1 MAQLID
7 SRALSKKIQNKIK
20 KEVAALNFKPGLA
33 VLLVG
38 SDPASQVYVN
48 SKEKACKKVGFYSEK
63 IILDKNIT
71 QDKLLVEI
79 KKLNNNPKIHAI
91 LVQLPLPKH
100 LDEKIII
107 DNIDP
112 HKDVDVFHPY
122 NVGELCLQKRLPK
135 LNDLLAPC
143 TPKGIM
149 RMLEEYKI
157 DLEGKKAVIIGR
169 SNLVGKPIALMLLA
183 SNATVEICHS
193 KTKNLTETSA
203 QADIVIAAL
212 GQANFLKKNMVKKGA
227 IVIDVGINRTD
238 QGLTGDVDF
247 TEVEKIAKYITPVPG
262 GVGPMTIACLLEN
275 TLLLAKKYRK
285 K

>member
-7 SRALSKKIQNKIK
+7 GRALSKQIQDKIK
-20 KEVAALNFKPGLA
+20 KEVGVLSFQPGLA

-63 IILDKNIT
+63 IVLEKDIT
-71 QDKLLVEI
+71 QDKLLAEI

-112 HKDVDVFHPY
+112 QKDVDVFHPY
-122 NVGELCLQKRLPK
+122 NVGELCLKKRLPK
-135 LNDLLAPC
+135 LDDLLAPC

-149 RMLEEYKI
+149 RMLEEYQI
-157 DLEGKKAVIIGR
+157 DVEGKKAVVIGR

-183 SNATVEICHS
+183 KNATVEICHS
-193 KTKNLTETSA
+193 RTENLAETSA
-203 QADIVIAAL
+203 QADIIIAAI

-227 IVIDVGINRTD
+227 TVIDVGINRTD
-238 QGLTGDVDF
+238 GGLTGDVDF
-247 TEVEKIAKYITPVPG
+247 TEVEKIAGHITPVPG
-262 GVGPMTIACLLEN
+262 GVGPMTIASLLEN
-275 TLLLAKKYRK
+275 TLLLAKKHHK

>member
-7 SRALSKKIQNKIK
+7 GRALSKKIQDKIK
-20 KEVAALNFKPGLA
+20 KEVASLDFQPGLA

-63 IILDKNIT
+63 IVLEKDIT
-71 QDKLLVEI
+71 QDKLLAEI

-112 HKDVDVFHPY
+112 QKDVDVFHPY
-122 NVGELCLQKRLPK
+122 NVGELCLKKSLSK
-135 LNDLLAPC
+135 LDDLLAPC

-149 RMLEEYKI
+149 RMLEEYEI
-157 DLEGKKAVIIGR
+157 NVEGKKAVVIGR

-183 SNATVEICHS
+183 NNATVEICHS
-193 KTKNLTETSA
+193 RTKNLAETSA
-203 QADIVIAAL
+203 QADIIIAAI
-212 GQANFLKKNMVKKGA
+212 GQANFLTKNMVKKGA
-227 IVIDVGINRTD
+227 TVIDVGINRTD
-238 QGLTGDVDF
+238 EGLTGDVNF
-247 TEVEKIAKYITPVPG
+247 TEVEKIAGYITPVPG
-262 GVGPMTIACLLEN
+262 GVGPMTIASLLEN
-275 TLLLAKKYRK
+275 TLLLAKKNHNS
-285 K
+285 